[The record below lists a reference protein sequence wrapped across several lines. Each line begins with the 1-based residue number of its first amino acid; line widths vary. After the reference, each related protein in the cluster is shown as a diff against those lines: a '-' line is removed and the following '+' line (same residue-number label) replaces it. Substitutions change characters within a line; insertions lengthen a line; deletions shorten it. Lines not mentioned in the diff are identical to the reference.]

1 MEKQLKQFYKFLEV
15 DKKVSNN
22 TLQSYKRDLKQF
34 SEYLDEKGIKY
45 NKVTEQDIKEYLEY
59 LSEEEG
65 KKPST
70 ISRTIASIR
79 AFYQYEVKNKKYT
92 ITKNRKKN
100 TLYFNVTRSRIII
113 RATKRCRFKRN
124 KRQSNA

>member
-34 SEYLDEKGIKY
+34 SEYLEEKNIKY
-45 NKVTEQDIKEYLEY
+45 NKVTEQDMKEYLLY
-59 LSEEEG
+59 LAEEEE

-70 ISRTIASIR
+70 ISRICLC
-79 AFYQYEVKNKKYT
+79 
-92 ITKNRKKN
+92 NRNESNRNNIFKH
-100 TLYFNVTRSRIII
+100 R
-113 RATKRCRFKRN
+113 RC
-124 KRQSNA
+124 

>member
-1 MEKQLKQFYKFLEV
+1 MKLT
-15 DKKVSNN
+15 KKYLTTHFNH
-22 TLQSYKRDLKQF
+22 TKRDLKQF

-45 NKVTEQDIKEYLEY
+45 NKVTEQDIKEYLEH

-79 AFYQYEVKNKKYT
+79 AFYQYEVKKQKNNAKSNRKYT

-100 TLYFNVTRSRIII
+100 TLYFNITRSRITI
-113 RATKRCRFKRN
+113 RATKKM
-124 KRQSNA
+124 

>member
-45 NKVTEQDIKEYLEY
+45 NKVTEQDIKKYLEY

-79 AFYQYEVKNKKYT
+79 AFYQYEALIVDKNISFSSGMVMIQTILEKVFGKKE
-92 ITKNRKKN
+92 N
-100 TLYFNVTRSRIII
+100 
-113 RATKRCRFKRN
+113 
-124 KRQSNA
+124 